1 MYAFYIVENVWT
13 LLIRLTT
20 FTEIFR
26 ILTKITFLVFGGFN
40 NSRTGNNNVVLPLF
54 LANTKNTKFA
64 KVKINIDY

>member
-13 LLIRLTT
+13 LLIRLKT

-40 NSRTGNNNVVLPLF
+40 NALNNNVVLPLF
-54 LANTKNTKFA
+54 
-64 KVKINIDY
+64 

>member
-13 LLIRLTT
+13 LLIRLKT

-40 NSRTGNNNVVLPLF
+40 NALNNNVVLPLF